1 MGRSKIPENQMIGKV
16 TELSALKKTT
26 RIKKTLHQL
35 LKNREGMKNWQREKM
50 EFLSMCKN

>member
-16 TELSALKKTT
+16 TELSALKKPT